1 MRNNN
6 PHGALPLFIGGGDRL
21 GGEGVQEMPRM
32 VFLTTNCSLITFS
45 CTPSPLRGPLPL

>member
-21 GGEGVQEMPRM
+21 GGEGVRKQSAWLL
-32 VFLTTNCSLITFS
+32 LTTHS
-45 CTPSPLRGPLPL
+45 